1 MVLNSSKTTANYS
14 TNLGFIMGQNIFKYS
29 SAFFFLGTAANAQEN
44 LELIGV
50 PKQSG
55 TSFQPAV
62 TELARDL
69 QWLDGMLLIVITA
82 ISLFVTFL
90 LGYVIFKFNRKSNPE
105 PASFTHNTPVEV
117 AWTVVPIVIL
127 VFIGAFS
134 IPVLFKQQVIPDG
147 DINIKVTGYQWYWG
161 YEYTDHGFGFDSMLI
176 GDGKVLTPEVEAE
189 LIEAGYSKDEFL
201 LATDTAVVVP
211 VDKVIVMQIT
221 GADVIHSWTIPAFG
235 VKQDAVP
242 GRLGQ
247 LWFKAEKEGVYFGQC
262 SELCGKDHA
271 YMPITVKVVSQE
283 NYEAWL
289 SGAIEEFAGL
299 EEIDSK
305 IELALAN

>member
-1 MVLNSSKTTANYS
+1 MVLHCNKTTANY
-14 TNLGFIMGQNIFKYS
+14 TTYLGYIMGQNIIKYS
-29 SAFFFLGTAANAQEN
+29 AAATLLGASANAEEN

-50 PKQSG
+50 PTPSG
-55 TSFQPAV
+55 TGFQPAV

-69 QWLDGMLLIVITA
+69 QWLDGMLLIIITA
-82 ISLFVTFL
+82 ISLFVVFL
-90 LGYVIFKFNRKSNPE
+90 LGYVIFRFNRKANPE
-105 PASFTHNTPVEV
+105 PSSFTHNTPVEV

-176 GDGKVLTPEVEAE
+176 GDGKVLTPEVEEE

-211 VDKVIVMQIT
+211 VDKVVVMQVT

-247 LWFKAEKEGVYFGQC
+247 LWFKAEKEGIYFGQC